1 MSIFTNQLEVGAY
14 VLGIIDSY
22 AMLRTARV
30 KNQLKI
36 FGAVILSAI
45 VLFFIGDDVAN
56 MLLNAFRLIL

>member
-1 MSIFTNQLEVGAY
+1 MSIFTNQLEVVAY
-14 VLGIIDSY
+14 VLGIIGSY

-36 FGAVILSAI
+36 FGAVMLSAI

-56 MLLNAFRLIL
+56 ILLNAFRP